1 MLGLIAQ
8 LALALAPTAP
18 AIDPSTVTS
27 DSALSTAAW
36 WEKITVTMGGD
47 GKAQSC
53 RYESSTAG
61 NMAKPCKVVGGE
73 SASAKEGTKGELST
87 ITFERRF
94 DPGKPGA
101 VAIATGDTLLGRE
114 VMSLAIDAAGKVSGC
129 RTVAVSGNMSL
140 QYGCDEAS
148 AEKFEASAAA
158 LAGFMTISVYGHSEH
173 VA

>member
-1 MLGLIAQ
+1 MFGLIA
-8 LALALAPTAP
+8 ALALAPTAP

-27 DSALSTAAW
+27 DAALPVGAW
-36 WEKITVTMGGD
+36 WEKITVTMDGN

-53 RYESSTAG
+53 KYESSTAA
-61 NMAKPCKVVGGE
+61 NASKPCKVVGGNG
-73 SASAKEGTKGELST
+73 AATSAKDGTKGELST

-94 DPGKPGA
+94 DPSRPGA
-101 VAIATGDTLLGRE
+101 AAIATGDTLLGRE

-129 RTVAVSGNMSL
+129 KTVAVTGNMSL